1 MGIYSQRKYL
11 LLHILHS
18 VTDFILNK
26 VPPELTEKFHK
37 MIKNTTEQLLLKL
50 A

>member
-1 MGIYSQRKYL
+1 MGVYSQRKYL
-11 LLHILHS
+11 LLHILDS
-18 VTDFILNK
+18 MTDFILKK
-26 VPPELTEKFHK
+26 VPPELTKKFHK